1 MSEEY
6 TSEPVESS
14 ETPVRKQAPI
24 WEDMLILM
32 MKIGMILL
40 AGFLV
45 FTFVYGIVRVSNMEM
60 SPAIKEGDLVIYY
73 RIGKNYIQSDL
84 VAVEVDGKIVIGRVV
99 AQEGDTVDITADGLL
114 VNGSLQQE
122 TDIQGETLPY
132 EEGIT
137 FPVTLKEGEVF
148 LLADNREGAED
159 SRIFGPVRISDTLGK
174 VMTII
179 RTRHL

>member
-1 MSEEY
+1 MTENHADR
-6 TSEPVESS
+6 PAESS
-14 ETPVRKQAPI
+14 SKPAPKQVPV
-24 WEDMLILM
+24 WEDLLILL

-45 FTFVYGIVRVSNMEM
+45 FTFVYGIVRVSYMEM
-60 SPAIKEGDLVIYY
+60 SPAVKEGDLVIYY

-84 VAVEVDGKIVIGRVV
+84 VAVEVDGKVIIGRVV
-99 AQEGDTVDITADGLL
+99 AQQGDTVDITADGLL

-137 FPVTLKEGEVF
+137 FPVSLQEGEVF